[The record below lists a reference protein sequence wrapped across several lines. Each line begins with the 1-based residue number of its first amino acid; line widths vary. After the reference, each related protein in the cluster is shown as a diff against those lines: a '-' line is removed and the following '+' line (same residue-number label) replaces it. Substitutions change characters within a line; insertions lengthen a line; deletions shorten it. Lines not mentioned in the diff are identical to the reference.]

1 MPDGKLRDIY
11 ILKKLIPFVI
21 PHRKFIFLSILLIPL
36 MVGFELI
43 QPLLI
48 KIAIDNYIGQK
59 SLEGLHWIVLLFF
72 AAIILQALIG
82 FFQIYT
88 VQIFGQLTIR
98 DIRIKSYK
106 HILKQRRAF
115 FDRTSIGQLFTRIT
129 SDVDAISELF
139 STDVVRILSD
149 AFKLIGII
157 IILFYFNAKM
167 ALMILIITP
176 LLIFIV
182 EKTRRSMRRSYRRI
196 QAALSRVN
204 TYASE
209 HIDGIKV
216 VQMLTR
222 TQETCDNFTF
232 LSNKFKKANYSAIR
246 SDVTLYAI
254 IEAISVITVAIIV
267 WQSEQSMG
275 DSVITIGL
283 VVAFIEYTNKFFIPV
298 RNLSHQYTIMQAALT
313 AIERVV
319 ALLSKHEEDAPI
331 THTSTKSHTQ
341 AYIEFQNV
349 SFAYDNKNFIL
360 NDISF
365 SVAQG
370 ETIAILGA
378 TGCGKSTLIK
388 LLARLYEPQQG
399 SIFINQTPLVSMP
412 SDEVRQ
418 YVTIVPQDTFL
429 FRGTLRENIR
439 FEDETIS
446 DEQIHSVLNYIGA
459 DLFKTNRS
467 LDTTVNEHGNNFSLG
482 EKQLI
487 SFARALI
494 RNPQTLILDEATAS
508 VDPDTEKTIEQSLH
522 KMIEGKTN
530 IIIAHRLST
539 IKRANRIL
547 VIDQGQIKEEGTHD
561 ELLAKQALYASLVT
575 NTLRE

>member
-48 KIAIDNYIGQK
+48 KIAIDDYIGQK

-72 AAIILQALIG
+72 AAIILQALVG

-98 DIRIKSYK
+98 DIRITSYK
-106 HILKQRRAF
+106 HIIKQHRAF
-115 FDRTSIGQLFTRIT
+115 FDRTSIGQIFTRIT

-176 LLIFIV
+176 LLIFVV

-232 LSNKFKKANYSAIR
+232 LSNKFKKANYNAIR

-331 THTSTKSHTQ
+331 THTSKKPHTQ
-341 AYIEFQNV
+341 AYIEFQNI

-378 TGCGKSTLIK
+378 TGCGKSTMIK

-412 SDEVRQ
+412 SNEVRQ

-467 LDTTVNEHGNNFSLG
+467 LDTAVNEHGNNFSLG

-508 VDPDTEKTIEQSLH
+508 VDPDTEKTIEQSLR
-522 KMIEGKTN
+522 KMIKGKTN

-539 IKRANRIL
+539 IKRASRIL

-575 NTLRE
+575 NMLR

>member
-98 DIRIKSYK
+98 DIRITSYK

-232 LSNKFKKANYSAIR
+232 LSNKFKKANYNAIR

-331 THTSTKSHTQ
+331 THTSKKPHTQ
-341 AYIEFQNV
+341 AYIEFQNI

-378 TGCGKSTLIK
+378 TGCGKSTMIK

-412 SDEVRQ
+412 SNEVRQ

-467 LDTTVNEHGNNFSLG
+467 LDTVVNEHGNNFSLG

-522 KMIEGKTN
+522 KMIKGKTN

-539 IKRANRIL
+539 IKRASRIL

-575 NTLRE
+575 NTLR

>member
-98 DIRIKSYK
+98 DIRITSYK

-232 LSNKFKKANYSAIR
+232 LSNKFKKANYNAIR

-331 THTSTKSHTQ
+331 THTSKKPHTQ
-341 AYIEFQNV
+341 AYIEFQNI

-378 TGCGKSTLIK
+378 TGCGKSTMIK

-412 SDEVRQ
+412 SNEVRQ

-467 LDTTVNEHGNNFSLG
+467 LDTAVNEHGNNFSLG

-508 VDPDTEKTIEQSLH
+508 VDPDTEKTIEQSLR
-522 KMIEGKTN
+522 KMIKGKTN

-539 IKRANRIL
+539 IKRASRIL

-575 NTLRE
+575 NTLR

>member
-98 DIRIKSYK
+98 DIRITSYK

-331 THTSTKSHTQ
+331 THTSKKPHTQ
-341 AYIEFQNV
+341 AYIEFQNI

-378 TGCGKSTLIK
+378 TGCGKSTMIK

-412 SDEVRQ
+412 SNEVRQ

-467 LDTTVNEHGNNFSLG
+467 LDTVVNEHGNNFSLG

-508 VDPDTEKTIEQSLH
+508 VDPEKEKTIEQSLH

-575 NTLRE
+575 NMLR